1 MAGRVRAWPAA
12 AAAIMYF
19 TSDPFVA
26 GERFH
31 RKGAPIGP
39 LKGLRFALKDNFDAA
54 GRCTRLGL
62 AGDGM
67 IAAQDADL
75 VADCLAAG
83 ADLLGKLI
91 MDELAFSLLG
101 VNATHGAPV
110 NPAAPGRIAGGSSCG
125 AASVV
130 AQGLADFAL
139 GSDTAGSIRVP
150 ASCCGLWGLR
160 PTHAVLSTHGMT
172 PLAPSFDA
180 PGWVCTSNDVLRLV
194 SKALL
199 PYAEPREIKSA
210 LICDWLF
217 EGAQDRRRDAIE
229 WARRRNLS
237 VTLQAAPPVSIESM
251 IETFRVIQGREAY
264 VALSGYADRSDIP
277 EDIAGRLRAGAG
289 VTAKAYEAACAAR
302 IALAAQLEVQLQ
314 GAVMLAPAA
323 PPPFLLSELD
333 NPTKRDVA
341 RTRILTHT
349 VLASLAGVPQM
360 VAPMWRDARGPVGL
374 GLIGPRGSDREL
386 LALCIHE
393 YGLLHLKDS

>member
-12 AAAIMYF
+12 AAAIMHF
-19 TSDPFVA
+19 TSDPFVP

-31 RKGAPIGP
+31 RKGALQGP
-39 LKGLRFALKDNFDAA
+39 LAGLRFAAKDNFDVVDRLT
-54 GRCTRLGL
+54 GLGL
-62 AGDGM
+62 AQGGTV
-67 IAAQDADL
+67 AARDADL
-75 VADCLAAG
+75 VSDCLGAG

-101 VNATHGAPV
+101 VNASFGAPV

-150 ASCCGLWGLR
+150 ASFCGLWGLR
-160 PTHAVLSTHGMT
+160 PTHGVLSTHGMT

-180 PGWVCTSNDVLRLV
+180 PGWVCASDDVLRRV

-237 VTLQAAPPVSIESM
+237 VTIQAAPPVSIESM

-264 VALSGYADRSDIP
+264 VALSGYAERPDIP

-302 IALAAQLEVQLQ
+302 VVLAAQLEVQLQ
-314 GAVMLAPAA
+314 GGIMLAPAA

-333 NPTKRDVA
+333 NAAARDVA

-349 VLASLAGVPQM
+349 VLSSVAGVPQM
-360 VAPMWRDARGPVGL
+360 VAPMWCDARGPVGL
-374 GLIGPRGSDREL
+374 GLIGPRGSDRAL

-393 YGLLHLKDS
+393 YGVLHS